1 MHSPDISLRNIME
14 TWLDT
19 SVDTEWLPLL
29 PSHLVVM
36 AWTTGPLVRHV
47 HNSSKDVSHSI
58 FPNTVVQSNL
68 VRKVMFDKE
77 KSGIRLLENASTC
90 HLLALQQST
99 YTFIKGEVIFAPG
112 PIDNQCHRTVIR
124 HIAVVYSTYF
134 NLQLDGRPQM
144 KTWRPF
150 CRVETLQSSHQ
161 M

>member
-1 MHSPDISLRNIME
+1 MTGHISGYRMVTSPPLPSCCNGLDHSPYQLCGS
-14 TWLDT
+14 
-19 SVDTEWLPLL
+19 
-29 PSHLVVM
+29 
-36 AWTTGPLVRHV
+36 VRHV

-77 KSGIRLLENASTC
+77 KSGIRLLENASIC
-90 HLLALQQST
+90 HLLALQPST